1 MRKSSAIF
9 VSAIALGLAMFVPL
23 KASAQGVSIYIGPR
37 YPATVVTQP
46 MAVTQP
52 TILATSP
59 TMLVTQ
65 ATPTRLIPATM
76 VHTTILATATV
87 IAVRTTALIGA
98 RVVGLPA
105 EFIGDTNA
113 GSQSSVRFT
122 PPVQHLE

>member
-1 MRKSSAIF
+1 M
-9 VSAIALGLAMFVPL
+9 
-23 KASAQGVSIYIGPR
+23 
-37 YPATVVTQP
+37 T
-46 MAVTQP
+46 VTQP
-52 TILATSP
+52 TIRATSP

-113 GSQSSVRFT
+113 GSRRAVRFT
-122 PPVQHLE
+122 PTSRMSGDIALAGAKSGGGSRILHARMDRRR